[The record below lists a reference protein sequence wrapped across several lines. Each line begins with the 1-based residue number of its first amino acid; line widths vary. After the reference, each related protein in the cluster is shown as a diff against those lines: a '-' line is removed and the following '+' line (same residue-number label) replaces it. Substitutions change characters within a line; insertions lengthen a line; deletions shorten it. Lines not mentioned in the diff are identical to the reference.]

1 MHRLMQASD
10 LHYCQRHLEH
20 VDKAFAFAVNDAIA
34 RKAELAVLSG
44 DSFDS
49 AINVH
54 EPAVAAFLGRVK
66 TLADAMPVIV
76 LAGTQS
82 HDRPGAL
89 NVLRTLGGNHEV
101 FVGDQ
106 ICQVAWTDS
115 GWVRSPGHAF
125 TGALPHG
132 SKVLFSI
139 LPSINRGVI
148 AAAVGAENV
157 AEKASEAIYDL
168 CRGWAVTNLSA
179 RQNGIGTVMITHGT
193 VNGAMT
199 ECAHALV
206 SIDHEFTA
214 GTLFAAE
221 TAAVMIGHI
230 HAHNSWEHGGRRIA
244 YPGSITRLIHG
255 HAADTGYLMWDV
267 QADKSSFEFIK
278 TPAKR
283 LLELTFPGPPD
294 MDELRRA
301 AADAAGS
308 YTRIRFSVDEE
319 SRHQVDRKAIE
330 AIFAS
335 AAELKIEARVLP
347 VQRTRAAGIG
357 QALTLADRLRH
368 WCDLTQS
375 EPAPLLERL
384 HAIETGDVADIIKEM
399 P

>member
-1 MHRLMQASD
+1 
-10 LHYCQRHLEH
+10 
-20 VDKAFAFAVNDAIA
+20 
-34 RKAELAVLSG
+34 
-44 DSFDS
+44 
-49 AINVH
+49 
-54 EPAVAAFLGRVK
+54 
-66 TLADAMPVIV
+66 
-76 LAGTQS
+76 
-82 HDRPGAL
+82 
-89 NVLRTLGGNHEV
+89 
-101 FVGDQ
+101 
-106 ICQVAWTDS
+106 
-115 GWVRSPGHAF
+115 
-125 TGALPHG
+125 
-132 SKVLFSI
+132 
-139 LPSINRGVI
+139 VI